1 MPTPSAERATPAALF
16 ALLTAAADCRTT
28 LAALDAAI
36 TDHLAAHPDGLGTDA
51 AARIRNTQAN
61 WERIRRT
68 NHPDPTPVQELLG
81 AVERIAHGESPAVV
95 VHTAALAILA
105 TARAPDRED
114 VIR

>member
-16 ALLTAAADCRTT
+16 DLLTAAADCRTT

-68 NHPDPTPVQELLG
+68 PVQELLG